1 MMSTGR
7 RNLIDGH
14 RSFFRIKVRLKFS
27 SVFLFFK
34 IVCVLYA
41 FQGCISGVLC
51 NRPPRFLIDG
61 QTEIVIRL
69 KEGSDTPVGSVI
81 YKLHAIDPDGD
92 NLKFG
97 VKQQSGSEV
106 IRVETTSANE
116 ANVYL
121 NQELDREV
129 RDEYAIVL
137 TLTDGRLGSGNYV
150 TQSLLLLVEDV
161 NDNVPIFKPYQST
174 IILPED
180 SSPDVIATLQAT
192 DADEG
197 AYGQV
202 VYHMQGSQSLFSI
215 STVSGSAVL
224 RLIGSLD
231 YEKQSLHQLKVLA
244 IDRAKQGRVNTG
256 TAALVVKVQDVDDQ
270 PPEFVRVQSV
280 ARVSEDA
287 PIGTSVLQ
295 VKAVDGDR
303 GINNIISYALT
314 SNDISP
320 ALAELFA
327 IEEHTGVVYT
337 KSKLD
342 REALTSNSGAYILQ
356 IMAVEQNSR
365 LDPQPSAVTEVTVMI
380 TDVNDEKPQFRNSH
394 YECEVSEN
402 VPNNTPLLFSPNF
415 TPEVYDR
422 DQGNNGTFILSI
434 EGANNIFEVM
444 PRKIINEAT
453 FTIRVRNSSHL
464 DFEQLT
470 IINFT
475 LVAKEVVADDPH
487 MAKVPVTVF
496 IRDQNDNY
504 PEFTQELYEISIP
517 ENSEAGTTVAW
528 VQALDDDSENYGT
541 RGIRYTNLAG
551 SIQHMLHLHPVSG
564 VITIKEAGG
573 PNWDREQV
581 SRHYLTAE
589 ARDDLGKGNRNS
601 VQLIINLEDENDN
614 PPLFSRGY
622 YEARISENEDD
633 FEHPLRIEARDSDL
647 NGTKNSEIEYVLF
660 GDFKHNFS
668 INTVTGLIKPKRAF
682 DFEELT
688 GSADEHVR
696 PLHLTI
702 RAKDCGTPSLAS
714 DVPLIIYVHDIN
726 DHKPYFEYS
735 FYNTTIPETA
745 SGGTHV
751 LQVHAIDWD
760 GSTPNNKV
768 IYRIQGGAFD
778 KFIIDSESGV
788 ISVAPGASLDPDLNH
803 PRRMLYSLL
812 VAALDS
818 APGDAQLYSTVTV
831 NITISDVNNKPPTLS
846 IPSTLKLR
854 EDIQVGS
861 IVTKLEGQDLDTS
874 ASLRYTLDPL
884 RCEAKTEYG
893 VSLSAAEYNCL
904 SIFKVGQ
911 FDGSLVIA
919 KPLDREVAEQ
929 FYLGVLVEDI
939 ASETDLQQTKASL
952 TIEVLDVND
961 NNPKFRKSHYRFTVT
976 ENSKNGVVVGNVIAD
991 DLDKNKSITYSLEGS
1006 AQLLE
1011 FLHLDSNS
1019 GELVVANK
1027 IDHEAYQW
1035 LNLTVK
1041 AVDSGLPRRSSRV
1054 ELYVQVLDEN
1064 DNNPYF
1070 LPEPKELIVTE
1081 SISIGE
1087 TIGTVQAHDLDS
1099 GDFAKITYLLDRV
1112 SSQGKF
1118 SINPETGEIKVADF
1132 LDRETKSSYF
1142 LILEAW
1148 DNYQYG
1154 YYNSESRNAFKHVNV
1169 TISDVN
1175 DNTPKL
1181 HLPSSCVS
1189 VTEFHEPLQ
1198 PITTIQASD
1207 DDDPSTVNGQVM
1219 LDISDGN
1226 LYDTFELQQIDRWS
1240 AHLHSLKP
1248 LKGQHGNY
1256 TITIRAQDLGHPS
1269 LSAEAPLQLC
1279 ITDYNDHAPFFVT
1292 PPHNS
1297 TLKVPENATVGSAL
1311 IKIVAIDDDVGGNG
1325 AVRYRLKTDPAGH
1338 WKAFNLQP
1346 VSGILEL
1353 RLPLNRKKQKIYDIR
1368 IEAYDLGEPSLSSDL
1383 DLTIYIS
1390 NIDDYRPQFTTDDF
1404 FLNFTENEQTG
1415 VESYKLPDTI
1425 DRDELEF
1432 EGPFAPI
1439 CYHIVGGNEE
1449 GLFNLHA
1456 TSHELTVNTP
1466 LDRERRD
1473 THVLLVQATEDCASP
1488 PTNLTLFDPHDDT
1501 LLKVS
1506 VKVLDIN
1513 DNAPVFRH
1521 RIFTGGV
1528 STATDFGTDFMTIIA
1543 DDLDEGINSELSYYL
1558 IGKIRMTLTEGLE
1571 NLGTHPFLVDRLTG
1585 NVQLNFDPQQGMKG
1599 YFDFMVLVND
1609 TGGLEDR
1616 AHAFIYLLRED
1627 QRVRF
1632 VLRQHA
1638 AEIRNHMEA
1647 FREVLGNVTG
1657 AFVNVDELK
1666 VHTNH
1671 DGTVDKT
1678 RTDVYLHLVNRRD
1691 NSILEVD
1698 EVLRLIDQNTEKLD
1712 YLFKEFNVL
1721 DTQPGGSYALISTRN
1736 PTESVF
1742 WLTAMSLF
1750 LLLLLLLCLAL
1761 CINQR
1766 HTYQRKL
1773 KAATATAYG
1782 GDSEIDDRG
1791 VSALSGRVPNTNKH
1805 SMEGSNPIW
1814 LQAYENE
1821 WYKSDELSCQGT
1833 DRDSLD
1839 ENVVSGSGDS
1849 TCCINNAHDQIIN
1862 CIQNVYQT
1870 LPPIPPPRKLET
1882 TEL

>member
-1 MMSTGR
+1 MMGTGR
-7 RNLIDGH
+7 RKTEKVQNC
-14 RSFFRIKVRLKFS
+14 FAIKIRFKFS
-27 SVFLFFK
+27 SVL
-34 IVCVLYA
+34 CVLWVI
-41 FQGCISGVLC
+41 QWWCVSTILC

-69 KEGSDTPVGSVI
+69 KEGSETPVGSII

-97 VKQQSGSEV
+97 VKQQTGSEV

-116 ANVYL
+116 ANIFL
-121 NQELDREV
+121 DQELDREV
-129 RDEYAIVL
+129 RDEYALVL
-137 TLTDGRLGSGNYV
+137 TLTDDRLGTGNYV

-161 NDNVPIFKPYQST
+161 NDNVPIFKPYPST
-174 IILPED
+174 INLRED
-180 SSPDVIATLQAT
+180 AEPDIIATLQAT

-202 VYHMQGSQSLFSI
+202 VYHLQGLEGGQSLFSV
-215 STVSGSAVL
+215 STVSGNAVL
-224 RLIGSLD
+224 RLIGNLD
-231 YEKQSLHQLKVLA
+231 YEKQTLHQLKILA

-256 TAALVVKVQDVDDQ
+256 TAALVVKVQDVEDQ

-280 ARVSEDA
+280 ARVTEDA
-287 PIGTSVLQ
+287 PIGTSVSQ

-303 GINNIISYALT
+303 GINNPITYSLT
-314 SNDISP
+314 SNDISST
-320 ALAELFA
+320 LADLFA
-327 IEEHTGVVYT
+327 VEEHSGVIFT

-356 IMAVEQNSR
+356 IMAIERGSQLV
-365 LDPQPSAVTEVTVMI
+365 PPPSAVTEVTVMI
-380 TDVNDEKPQFRNSH
+380 TDVNDEKPQFRNFH

-402 VPNNTPLLFSPNF
+402 VPNNTPLSFLPDFI
-415 TPEVYDR
+415 PEVYDF
-422 DQGNNGTFILSI
+422 DLGNNGTFTLNI
-434 EGANNIFEVM
+434 EGANDIFDVA

-453 FTIRVRNSSHL
+453 FSIRVKNSSSL

-470 IINFT
+470 RINFT
-475 LVAKEVVADDPH
+475 LIAKEVVIDDPQLT
-487 MAKVPVTVF
+487 KVSVTVH

-504 PEFTQELYEISIP
+504 PEFIQSSYEVSIP
-517 ENSEAGTTVAW
+517 ENSEVGTTVAW

-551 SIQHMLHLHPVSG
+551 SIQHLLHLHPVSG
-564 VITIKEAGG
+564 VITVKEAGG

-581 SRHYLTAE
+581 SRHYLTVE

-601 VQLIINLEDENDN
+601 VQLIINLEDVNDN

-622 YEARISENEDD
+622 YEARISENEND
-633 FEHPLRIEARDSDL
+633 FEHPLKIEARDSDL

-660 GDFKHNFS
+660 GDFKHNFTM
-668 INTVTGLIKPKRAF
+668 NTVTGLIKPKRPF
-682 DFEELT
+682 DFEELP
-688 GSADEHVR
+688 GSTEDHVR

-702 RAKDCGTPSLAS
+702 RAKDCGIPSLAS
-714 DVPLIIYVHDIN
+714 DIPLIIYVHDIN

-735 FYNTTIPETA
+735 SYNTTILETTQ
-745 SGGTHV
+745 GGTQV
-751 LQVHAIDWD
+751 LQVQAFDWD
-760 GSTPNNKV
+760 GSSPNNKV

-778 KFIIDSESGV
+778 KFVIDSESGV
-788 ISVAPGASLDPDLNH
+788 ISVAHGASLDPDLVQ
-803 PRRMLYSLL
+803 PRRIYYSLQ
-812 VAALDS
+812 VMALDS
-818 APGDAQLYSTVTV
+818 APGDAQLHSTVLV
-831 NITISDVNNKPPTLS
+831 NITIVDVNNKSPTLS
-846 IPSTLKLR
+846 VPSTLKLR
-854 EDIQVGS
+854 EDVPVGS
-861 IVTKLEGQDLDTS
+861 IVAKIDGQDLDTS

-884 RCEAKTEYG
+884 KCEAKTEYG
-893 VSLSAAEYNCL
+893 VSLSATEYNCL
-904 SIFKVGQ
+904 SIFKLGQ

-919 KPLDREVAEQ
+919 KPLDREIAEI
-929 FYLGVLVEDI
+929 FYLDVLVEDI
-939 ASETDLQQTKASL
+939 SSETDLQQTKASL

-961 NNPKFRKSHYRFTVT
+961 NNPKFRKSHYRFAVT

-1006 AQLLE
+1006 AQYLG
-1011 FLHLDSNS
+1011 FLHIDPNS

-1027 IDHEAYQW
+1027 IDHEVYKW

-1041 AVDSGLPRRSSRV
+1041 AIDSGLPRRSSRV
-1054 ELYVQVLDEN
+1054 ELYIQVLDEN

-1070 LPEPKELIVTE
+1070 LPEPKELVVPEDVT
-1081 SISIGE
+1081 IGE
-1087 TIGTVQAHDLDS
+1087 TIGTVQANDLDS

-1118 SINPETGEIKVADF
+1118 SINPETGEIKVSDF
-1132 LDRETKSSYF
+1132 LDREVKSSYL

-1154 YYNSESRNAFKHVNV
+1154 YYNAESRNAFKHINV

-1175 DNTPKL
+1175 DNAPKL
-1181 HLPSSCVS
+1181 HLPKSCVS
-1189 VTEFHEPLQ
+1189 VTEFHEPMQ
-1198 PITTIQASD
+1198 PITTIRALD
-1207 DDDPSTVNGQVM
+1207 EDDPSTVNGQVV

-1226 LYDTFELQQIDRWS
+1226 LFDTFELQQVDRWS

-1256 TITIRAQDLGHPS
+1256 TLTIRAQDLGHPS
-1269 LSAEAPLQLC
+1269 FLVEAPLHVC

-1311 IKIVAIDDDVGGNG
+1311 IQIVAIDDDVGGNG
-1325 AVRYRLKTDPAGH
+1325 AVRYRLKADPAGH
-1338 WKAFNLQP
+1338 WKTFDLQP

-1368 IEAYDLGEPSLSSDL
+1368 IEAYDLGEPSPLSSDL
-1383 DLTIYIS
+1383 DLTIYVS
-1390 NIDDYRPQFTTDDF
+1390 NIDDYRPQFTTDEF
-1404 FLNFTENEQTG
+1404 FLNFTENMVSGIECH
-1415 VESYKLPDTI
+1415 KLPDTI

-1432 EGPFAPI
+1432 EGPYAPI
-1439 CYHIVGGNEE
+1439 CYYIVGGNEE
-1449 GLFNLHA
+1449 GLFKLHP
-1456 TSHELTVNTP
+1456 TTHELVVNTP
-1466 LDRERRD
+1466 LDREMKD
-1473 THVLLVQATEDCASP
+1473 SHLLLVKATEECSAPSA
-1488 PTNLTLFDPHDDT
+1488 NLSFFDSHDDT

-1506 VKVLDIN
+1506 VKVLDVN
-1513 DNAPVFRH
+1513 DNRPIFRH

-1528 STATDFGTDFMTIIA
+1528 STATDFGTDFMNIQA
-1543 DDLDEGINSELSYYL
+1543 DDLDEGVNAELSYYV
-1558 IGKIRMTLTEGLE
+1558 IGKVRMTLTEGLE
-1571 NLGTHPFLVDRLTG
+1571 NLGTHPFLVDQVSG

-1609 TGGLEDR
+1609 TGGLEDT
-1616 AHAFIYLLRED
+1616 AHVFIYLLRED

-1638 AEIRNHMEA
+1638 TEIRNRMEA
-1647 FREVLGNVTG
+1647 FREVLGNITG
-1657 AFVNVDELK
+1657 AIVNVDELK

-1698 EVLRLIDQNTEKLD
+1698 DVLRLIDQNTEKLD

-1721 DTQPGGSYALISTRN
+1721 DTQPGGSYALTSTRS
-1736 PTESVF
+1736 PTEGVF

-1750 LLLLLLLCLAL
+1750 LFLLLLLCLAL
-1761 CINQR
+1761 CINQK

-1782 GDSEIDDRG
+1782 GESEIDGRG

-1821 WYKSDELSCQGT
+1821 WYKTDELSCQET

-1839 ENVVSGSGDS
+1839 ENAVSGCGES
-1849 TCCINNAHDQIIN
+1849 TFCINNANDQIVN

-1870 LPPIPPPRKLET
+1870 LPPVPPPRKLET